1 MNVPSIAWNTVAT
14 AGATA
19 VFVTLAV
26 EYLAKPGMEA
36 RKERILED
44 ARLRRD
50 FVTAIMDLT
59 LSASFLLVDIPP
71 EASTEVKRSLREERR
86 RHYERMS
93 ARINALHDE
102 AGRYARAY
110 RGPMRD
116 AVFLYL
122 NCVKGVLLS
131 ERTRYQ
137 QADVVH
143 SLAVPVVTVLEGTM
157 AHPIRFQNARLKLAE
172 LVTATEVPGE
182 PKPTGGPPSARQPAN
197 LDRA

>member
-1 MNVPSIAWNTVAT
+1 MNVPSIAWDTVAT

-50 FVTAIMDLT
+50 LVTAIMDLT
-59 LSASFLLVDIPP
+59 LSASFLLIDIPP
-71 EASTEVKRSLREERR
+71 EASAEVKQSLRDERR

-93 ARINALHDE
+93 ARINALHDD

-110 RGPMRD
+110 RGVKRD

-122 NCVKGVLLS
+122 NCVKGVVLS
-131 ERTRYQ
+131 PRTRHR
-137 QADVVH
+137 QAEVVR
-143 SLAVPVVTVLEGTM
+143 SLAEPVAQILEGTV
-157 AHPIRFQNARLKLAE
+157 AHPIRFQDARLKLAE
-172 LVTATEVPGE
+172 LVADTEVPAE
-182 PKPTGGPPSARQPAN
+182 PASTGTLPGARQPAASE
-197 LDRA
+197 RG